1 MVKLDTFLNTPS
13 GINSLTII
21 GGKHM
26 KPFKLV
32 SRLTLLVWIAVIG
45 FGCQKNGPVETADV
59 VKGQAPQFIKL
70 PQSDGLQ
77 KPITVTARITKD
89 KGGELRL
96 QYEHGEGS
104 NELDVDMKLK
114 FPKDAVSADLDVSM
128 TIDDEVLMTT
138 VDISFAP
145 HGIQFLRPAILD
157 VDAKGL
163 DLSGVP
169 VNAKITLYY
178 SNNGVWE
185 EVEVKKVE
193 IDLADGEVELEDGEI
208 KHFSRYAFGY

>member
-1 MVKLDTFLNTPS
+1 
-13 GINSLTII
+13 
-21 GGKHM
+21 M
-26 KPFKLV
+26 KAFNLV

-89 KGGELRL
+89 QGGELKL
-96 QYEHGEGS
+96 HYKHDEGS
-104 NELDVDMKLK
+104 KELDVNMKLN

-157 VDAKGL
+157 VNAAGL

-169 VNAKITLYY
+169 ANAKISLYY
-178 SNNGVWE
+178 NNNGVWE
-185 EVEVKKVE
+185 EVQIKKVKV
-193 IDLADGEVELEDGEI
+193 DLEEGKVKLKDGEI
-208 KHFSRYAFGY
+208 KHFSQYAFGY